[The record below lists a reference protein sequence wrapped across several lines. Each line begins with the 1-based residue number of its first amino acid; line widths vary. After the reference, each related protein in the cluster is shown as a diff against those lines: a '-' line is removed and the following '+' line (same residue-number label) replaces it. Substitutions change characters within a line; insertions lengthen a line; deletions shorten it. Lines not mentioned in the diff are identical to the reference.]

1 MKDVKTKADGQ
12 RERIRVRATRTGYYE
27 HVRRREGDVFTLI
40 PRSIPVMDR
49 KTGKPT
55 GEMRIFTAKE
65 QFSEVWMELAPATAR
80 ETVST
85 SKQHITKV
93 HDAIIRENMGLGDPN
108 ADDEGETGE
117 TDTGGEG
124 SSTEVL

>member
-1 MKDVKTKADGQ
+1 MKEQAKDKAAGQ

-40 PRSIPVMDR
+40 PRTIPVMDR

-55 GEMRIFTAKE
+55 GDSRILTAKE

-80 ETVST
+80 ESVST
-85 SKQHITKV
+85 SKQHITKE
-93 HDAIIRENMGLGDPN
+93 HDKIIRENMGLGDP
-108 ADDEGETGE
+108 AGEDGPEETASGE
-117 TDTGGEG
+117 AESD
-124 SSTEVL
+124 SVL